1 MHDDICGTTA
11 ELSEHYWTSSNHETP
26 IDRSMDRSNDSWF
39 SCLLSIGNLMLCLKI
54 ERVIYSYRP
63 MKHFFVVQTGERE
76 KRNGKMKRKDRR
88 NKGKRKSTIDD
99 HDPRYFDD
107 FCFVSLTR
115 NSSVFKGR
123 AIGLYK
129 TRANRAKRKRKMV
142 RAIITATL
150 LSSHR
155 INIIRCIV

>member
-1 MHDDICGTTA
+1 M
-11 ELSEHYWTSSNHETP
+11 N
-26 IDRSMDRSNDSWF
+26 RSNDSWF
-39 SCLLSIGNLMLCLKI
+39 SCLLSIDNSMLCLKI
-54 ERVIYSYRP
+54 GRVIYWYRP
-63 MKHFFVVQTGERE
+63 MKHFRRTDWRTR
-76 KRNGKMKRKDRR
+76 KAKRKNEEKKHRR

-115 NSSVFKGR
+115 NSSVLKGR